1 MLPPPLNPGAPADP
15 ETLRRLKDELLQQKQ
30 QTAPGRFTAAGGAA
44 GGGAAAGGA
53 GKTAAAAGSSK
64 KVVVREAAGQRWVD
78 PTLAEWPEND
88 FRIFVGDLGHEVND
102 EALSKAFSRYPSF
115 AKAKVGGWVA
125 WWLAGWVGVSVNW
138 TGAPGASTHVPWD
151 QPHGGQCGDCTT
163 HPDWEC
169 SRSAVEQPLGLPGMC
184 LCVRLE
190 A

>member
-30 QTAPGRFTAAGGAA
+30 HTAPGRFTAAGGAA
-44 GGGAAAGGA
+44 GGGAAAAGGA

-115 AKAKVGGWVA
+115 AKAKVGGWLTGCQRQLNWSA
-125 WWLAGWVGVSVNW
+125 WGQHTCALGP
-138 TGAPGASTHVPWD
+138 TPWGPVWGLHD
-151 QPHGGQCGDCTT
+151 SL
-163 HPDWEC
+163 DWEC
-169 SRSAVEQPLGLPGMC
+169 SRSAVEQPVGLPGMC
-184 LCVRLE
+184 LCVWLE